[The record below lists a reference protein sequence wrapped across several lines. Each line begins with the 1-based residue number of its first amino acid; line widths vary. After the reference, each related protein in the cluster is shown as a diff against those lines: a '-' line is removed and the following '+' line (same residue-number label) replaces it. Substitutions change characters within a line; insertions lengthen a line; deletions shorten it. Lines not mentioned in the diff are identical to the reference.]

1 MSQRRVLVCGSRSY
15 SDTQAIESRLEAL
28 KAECE
33 AAGGVLVVV
42 HGDCPTG
49 ADAIA
54 HRWAKRTD
62 GVWVDP
68 VPADWNGLC
77 RRTCKPGHRRTR
89 LGGSTYCPAA
99 GNYRNQRAIAEHGP
113 FALAL
118 AWVDKPLARCR
129 GTADM
134 VRRAIDA
141 GIPYEL
147 VEPEPV
153 VPMARLWEGP

>member
-1 MSQRRVLVCGSRSY
+1 MTARRVLCCGSRSY
-15 SDTQAIESRLEAL
+15 SDAQAIEARLEAL
-28 KAECE
+28 RAECE
-33 AAGGVLVVV
+33 EAGETLVVV

-68 VPADWNGLC
+68 VPADWNGPC

-99 GNYRNQRAIAEHGP
+99 GNYRNQRAIDEHGP

-118 AWVDKPLARCR
+118 AFVDRPLVKCR

-134 VRRAIDA
+134 VSRIDKA
-141 GIPYEL
+141 GIRREL
-147 VEPEPV
+147 YEPEAV
-153 VPMARLWEGP
+153 LPMAQLWEAT